1 MEGMGPR
8 RVERMHNK
16 LSIGDV
22 LTAEYLAL
30 TVADAADEAHWDMQ
44 FAKSQRFLEQLADE
58 AARERSLGR
67 TEDLD
72 PTRW

>member
-1 MEGMGPR
+1 
-8 RVERMHNK
+8 MHNE
-16 LSIGDV
+16 LSIRDV
-22 LTAEYLAL
+22 LTAEYWAL
-30 TVADAADEAHWDMQ
+30 IVADAADEARWDMQ